1 MIRIFSVGIRSI
13 PHLETFLGTA
23 VGFGLAA
30 EGDNVIEAVAGWGL
44 RDSARKAIRYA
55 RQMQLPYLALEDG
68 FLRSVGHGRKEP
80 PLSIVVDDLGIY
92 YDASRPSRLEALVA
106 QELSPSQRRRACEVI
121 SLWREGRVSK
131 YNNFREYPMAHT
143 DGVAENGRYV
153 LVVDQTRGD
162 ASIRFGM
169 ADQASFQ
176 RMLRVAL
183 EENPDSTILLKIHP
197 DVASGRKRGHF
208 NIDELSHNPRIRV
221 LAEAVHPASLVE
233 HAESIYTVT
242 SQLGFEGLLWGKP
255 VRTFGMPFYAG
266 WGLTSD
272 TLPAPARR
280 RQCTLEQLVYASL
293 IDYPR
298 YVHPETGRGTEVE
311 EIISYLA
318 VQRRMRE
325 RFAHS
330 IYAIGF
336 SLYKRGALSH
346 FFSGSQVHFIR
357 HRKAAPVGGTIA
369 VWGCSEPPLG
379 DSSANSPGEAGGVVH
394 LEDGFLRSVG
404 LGADLIR
411 PLSWVIDRRG
421 IYYDA
426 RHPSDLE
433 YLLQNHRFDTRLCT
447 RASRLRARVVADGVT
462 KYNVGKGVWR
472 STLMGGSQESELGRP
487 RNRKKIILV
496 PGQVESDA
504 SIRYGATTITTNL
517 ELLRTVRSDNP
528 EACVVY
534 KPHPDVA
541 CGLRA
546 MGEGEKE
553 AHGWCDEVVNDV
565 SMHELLEIVDEVHVL
580 TSLTGFEALLRGKPV
595 VTYGQPFYCGWGL
608 TRDRALTPGLARRRT
623 RKLSL
628 DELVAGA
635 LILYPTYVSRT
646 TGRFTTPERALEELL
661 SWRRHSSHSIPLWRW
676 PLRWALR
683 LWGRLR

>member
-30 EGDNVIEAVAGWGL
+30 EGDKAIEAVAGWGL
-44 RDSARKAIRYA
+44 RDSAGRAIRYA

-92 YDASRPSRLEALVA
+92 YDASRPSRLEDLVA
-106 QELSPSQRRRACEVI
+106 QELSPSQRRRAGAVI

-131 YNNFREYPMAHT
+131 FNNFREYSWAHV

-176 RMLRVAL
+176 RMLRAAL

-197 DVASGRKRGHF
+197 DVVSGRKRGHF
-208 NIDELSHNPRIRV
+208 NIDELLHNPRIRV
-221 LAEAVHPASLVE
+221 LAGEVHPVALVE
-233 HAESIYTVT
+233 HAEAIYTVT
-242 SQLGFEGLLWGKP
+242 SQLGFEGVLWGKP

-266 WGLTSD
+266 WGLTND
-272 TLPAPARR
+272 ALPAPARR
-280 RQCTLEQLVYASL
+280 RQCTLEQLVHAAL

-318 VQRRMRE
+318 LQRRMRE
-325 RFAHS
+325 RFAPSVH
-330 IYAIGF
+330 GLCF
-336 SLYKRGALSH
+336 SLYKRRAISR
-346 FFSGSQVHFIR
+346 FFSGSQLHFIR
-357 HRKAAPVGGTIA
+357 HRSAAPEGATIA
-369 VWGCSEPPLG
+369 VWGKSEAVPG
-379 DSSANSPGEAGGVVH
+379 GSSSPGEAVEVVH

-426 RHPSDLE
+426 SRASDLE
-433 YLLQNHRFDTRLCT
+433 HLLQSGSFDTRLCT
-447 RASRLRARVVADGVT
+447 RAARLRARIVAEGLT
-462 KYNVGKGVWR
+462 KYNVGKGPWQPPA
-472 STLMGGSQESELGRP
+472 MGGSQEPGMGGAVSRS
-487 RNRKKIILV
+487 KIILV
-496 PGQVESDA
+496 PGQVETDA
-504 SIRYGATTITTNL
+504 SIRHGATSIRTNL
-517 ELLRTVRSDNP
+517 ALLRAVRSANP
-528 EACVVY
+528 DAYLVY
-534 KPHPDVA
+534 KSHPDVVS
-541 CGLRA
+541 GLRA
-546 MGEGEKE
+546 RGEGEEE
-553 AHGWCDEVVNDV
+553 AHGWCDEVVNDI
-565 SMHELLEIVDEVHVL
+565 SMHELLGKVDEVHVL

-608 TRDRALTPGLARRRT
+608 TRDLALTPGLSRRRT

-646 TGRFTTPERALEELL
+646 TGHFTTPERVLDELL
-661 SWRRHSSHSIPLWRW
+661 SWREHSAHSMPLWRW
-676 PLRWALR
+676 PLRLILA